1 MKRHIIINVCTDN
14 LWNKEA
20 IDKIE
25 GRNRNSTI
33 SVRDFNTLSQQLKW
47 QQNNIQL
54 KELKKISK
62 NKHDVE
68 NSWSFWHC
76 VWQTQYPVT
85 RE

>member
-1 MKRHIIINVCTDN
+1 MCADN

-25 GRNRNSTI
+25 EKLRNSTI

-54 KELKKISK
+54 KELKKSVKINMTWK
-62 NKHDVE
+62 TADHFDIVFDKH
-68 NSWSFWHC
+68 NIL
-76 VWQTQYPVT
+76 
-85 RE
+85 